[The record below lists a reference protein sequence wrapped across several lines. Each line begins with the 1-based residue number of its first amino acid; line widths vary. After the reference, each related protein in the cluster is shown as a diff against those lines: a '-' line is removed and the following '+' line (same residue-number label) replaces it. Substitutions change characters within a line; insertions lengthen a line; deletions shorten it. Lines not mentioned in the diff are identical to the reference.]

1 MRGLSPSLYLIE
13 ILHQT
18 TTRSGPKLPSPEL
31 YLIEILHQ
39 TTTPFD
45 HQQFRVQLYLI
56 EILHQTTT
64 LHQAVILIT
73 VVSY

>member
-1 MRGLSPSLYLIE
+1 MRGLSPS
-13 ILHQT
+13 
-18 TTRSGPKLPSPEL
+18 L